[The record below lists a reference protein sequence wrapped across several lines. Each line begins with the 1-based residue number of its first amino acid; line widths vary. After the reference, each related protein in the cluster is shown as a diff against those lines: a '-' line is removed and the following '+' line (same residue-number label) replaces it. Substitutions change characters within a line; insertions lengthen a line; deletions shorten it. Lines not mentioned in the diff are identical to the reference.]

1 MAPEQ
6 LMRNMLL
13 VYAHN
18 PFPSGVEKQNLA
30 FCWGDA
36 DTYRCKDDAIT
47 FAVDDHQ
54 RCSRYLKDIKKVN
67 RWIGRQATIVH
78 LKSVKKW
85 RKIVVGG

>member
-6 LMRNMLL
+6 LMGNMLL

-18 PFPSGVEKQNLA
+18 TFPSGIERQNLA

-47 FAVDDHQ
+47 FARQQQQPKVFKV
-54 RCSRYLKDIKKVN
+54 SKRYRKAT
-67 RWIGRQATIVH
+67 RWIGRQATIVR
-78 LKSVKKW
+78 LNELGK
-85 RKIVVGG
+85 RENAEC